1 MLTPNHIVIAAR
13 AVLLLGALTAAILM
27 LGPFQGAEAAF
38 GLNDKSAHA
47 IAFGGLTAVSF
58 AAFPRMRRW
67 DLARA
72 ALLLGGAAE
81 LVQMLGDRSASLG
94 DWAADAVGVFT
105 VYGSSLIE
113 SARKMAREHGAV
125 PFSTLAE
132 MDRRRPRAAKP
143 VLTPIASPGEERP
156 ARFADRA
163 AKRYPPRASA
173 P

>member
-1 MLTPNHIVIAAR
+1 MLTPNHVVIAAR
-13 AVLLLGALTAAILM
+13 AVLLLGGLTAAILM

-47 IAFGGLTAVSF
+47 IAFGALTAVSF

-72 ALLLGGAAE
+72 ALLLGGATE
-81 LVQMLGDRSASLG
+81 LAQMLGDRSASLG

-113 SARKMAREHGAV
+113 SARKMAREHGAL
-125 PFSTLAE
+125 PFSTIAE
-132 MDRRRPRAAKP
+132 MDRRRPRATRPLLAP
-143 VLTPIASPGEERP
+143 TVSPGEERP

-163 AKRYPPRASA
+163 AKRYPPRAPA
-173 P
+173 H